1 MYVLRGE
8 WHSMDV
14 KSYRRYLALATTIL
28 AAIVAWSVIA
38 QNMMVAVA
46 GVSASMI
53 LLYLLR
59 KRVKEVMIDERVHRI
74 SQMASRTTLQI
85 FGWVSAASAFIL
97 IAFGRTISTG
107 FEQAG
112 YTLAYATCALLLLY
126 SVFYKYY
133 GSKFGD

>member
-1 MYVLRGE
+1 
-8 WHSMDV
+8 MDV
-14 KSYRRYLALATTIL
+14 GSYRRYVALVTTIL
-28 AAIVAWSVIA
+28 AAVVAWSVIA

-53 LLYLLR
+53 LLYLLKR
-59 KRVKEVMIDERVHRI
+59 RVKEVMVDERVHRI

-97 IAFGRTISTG
+97 IVFGKGIPTG

-112 YTLAYATCALLLLY
+112 YTLAYATCALLLMY

-133 GSKFGD
+133 ESKFGD

>member
-1 MYVLRGE
+1 
-8 WHSMDV
+8 MDS

-46 GVSASMI
+46 GVSATMI

-74 SQMASRTTLQI
+74 SQMASRTTLQV

-112 YTLAYATCALLLLY
+112 YTLAYATCALLLMY
-126 SVFYKYY
+126 SVLYKYY

>member
-1 MYVLRGE
+1 
-8 WHSMDV
+8 MDV

-28 AAIVAWSVIA
+28 AATVAWSVMA

-53 LLYLLR
+53 SLYLLR

>member
-1 MYVLRGE
+1 
-8 WHSMDV
+8 MDV

-28 AAIVAWSVIA
+28 AAIVAWSVMA

-53 LLYLLR
+53 SLYLLR

-112 YTLAYATCALLLLY
+112 YTLAYATCALLLMH
-126 SVFYKYY
+126 SVFCKYY

>member
-1 MYVLRGE
+1 
-8 WHSMDV
+8 MDV

-28 AAIVAWSVIA
+28 AGIVAWSVIA

-97 IAFGRTISTG
+97 ITLGRTISTG

>member
-1 MYVLRGE
+1 
-8 WHSMDV
+8 MDV

-59 KRVKEVMIDERVHRI
+59 KRVEEVMIDERVHRI

-107 FEQAG
+107 FEQSG

-126 SVFYKYY
+126 SLFYKYY

>member
-1 MYVLRGE
+1 
-8 WHSMDV
+8 
-14 KSYRRYLALATTIL
+14 
-28 AAIVAWSVIA
+28 
-38 QNMMVAVA
+38 
-46 GVSASMI
+46 MI

-74 SQMASRTTLQI
+74 SEMASRTTLQI

-97 IAFGRTISTG
+97 SVFGKGISTG

-133 GSKFGD
+133 GNKFGD

>member
-1 MYVLRGE
+1 MYVLLGDR
-8 WHSMDV
+8 HSMDV

-28 AAIVAWSVIA
+28 AGIVAWSVIA

-112 YTLAYATCALLLLY
+112 YTLAYATCALLLMY